1 MKGFEPVAS
10 KKQSPLTEIG
20 DDMLHWASKSHHPLL
35 TNGKEEGG
43 GEANNQSEVRPT
55 RRAGQ
60 DGLHSNLNFFV
71 NEGIS
76 KNNKLSTD
84 FEAIIEELDED
95 ISEG

>member
-1 MKGFEPVAS
+1 M
-10 KKQSPLTEIG
+10 
-20 DDMLHWASKSHHPLL
+20 
-35 TNGKEEGG
+35 
-43 GEANNQSEVRPT
+43 RPT

>member
-1 MKGFEPVAS
+1 M
-10 KKQSPLTEIG
+10 
-20 DDMLHWASKSHHPLL
+20 
-35 TNGKEEGG
+35 
-43 GEANNQSEVRPT
+43 RPT

-76 KNNKLSTD
+76 KNKKLSTD